1 MSILVLAFALDHFS
15 EIQSLDTYLVQNL
28 QKYLTVLIFFT
39 AFQHLLRN
47 SSENQCLKKT
57 ESGPSRRPAYTSSN
71 CSKFQGVFESC
82 HFYIDLLKLRK
93 FHAILFS
100 RSIQRLTSCLKLS
113 SKTWQQLQ
121 AVKFGTSLS
130 STLILNAAEI
140 SSILL
145 SFHFKVISNN
155 S

>member
-28 QKYLTVLIFFT
+28 QKYLTVFIFFT
-39 AFQHLLRN
+39 AFQQLLRN

-93 FHAILFS
+93 FHSTFNKLLKAF
-100 RSIQRLTSCLKLS
+100 IQNLAASPSCEVWYIIIIN
-113 SKTWQQLQ
+113 T
-121 AVKFGTSLS
+121 
-130 STLILNAAEI
+130 N
-140 SSILL
+140 
-145 SFHFKVISNN
+145 FKCS
-155 S
+155 